1 MRQGYFFLRVNCMDL
16 NRESL
21 VRIGVTENVP

>member
-1 MRQGYFFLRVNCMDL
+1 MDL

-21 VRIGVTENVP
+21 VRELVIIVLS